1 VLFIIASTS
10 DIGIGFRHLL
20 PIFPILYILIGL
32 ITALTR
38 DKRLST
44 LVPLFTRGMG
54 LELVGSTPKSKKGIY
69 LK

>member
-1 VLFIIASTS
+1 MLFIIASTS

-20 PIFPILYILIGL
+20 PIFPTLYILIGL

-44 LVPLFTRGMG
+44 LVPLFTRGMR
-54 LELVGSTPKSKKGIY
+54 LELGRLNTKIEKRGSI
-69 LK
+69 